1 MYGMVQIVSSKELFF
16 VRQKLFYVHSYIVGN
31 LTQKNWRDISSL
43 VKWYSCA
50 PTVRVSELYQTALL
64 PRF

>member
-1 MYGMVQIVSSKELFF
+1 M
-16 VRQKLFYVHSYIVGN
+16 SYEWKDGRGAMGN

-43 VKWYSCA
+43 VKWHSCA
-50 PTVRVSELYQTALL
+50 PTVRVSELLMTALL